1 MFARHCISQ
10 MSLFLFFTST
20 LAVYVLLHY
29 VALNDFQNSPNDGLI
44 LEFFFIIIF
53 CSKFSDDSGAH
64 NCTLIACPVW
74 RSSVSMPEVY
84 EKWRLVLWNYQD
96 PNIRIPWKY
105 LKMQENLENGNNR
118 FGCTWKFSWNFFEVH
133 SIRYAWPISCHCNEP
148 TRKMIQRKRFEQIKF
163 ARLLFSFAFIF
174 SPFHL
179 TVVLFIRFI
188 YFNIKWILL
197 SNEFDSH
204 LPTLPNATK
213 RWMHRNIV
221 HCLCIPTDTYIKM
234 CRLEKWTK
242 HKDDAI
248 MHSLL
253 G

>member
-1 MFARHCISQ
+1 

-64 NCTLIACPVW
+64 KCTLIAYPVW

-105 LKMQENLENGNNR
+105 LKMQGNLENGNNR

-163 ARLLFSFAFIF
+163 ARLLFSFAFILF
-174 SPFHL
+174 SLH
-179 TVVLFIRFI
+179 FIWLSFCSFVSFI
-188 YFNIKWILL
+188 SI
-197 SNEFDSH
+197 
-204 LPTLPNATK
+204 
-213 RWMHRNIV
+213 
-221 HCLCIPTDTYIKM
+221 
-234 CRLEKWTK
+234 
-242 HKDDAI
+242 
-248 MHSLL
+248 
-253 G
+253 